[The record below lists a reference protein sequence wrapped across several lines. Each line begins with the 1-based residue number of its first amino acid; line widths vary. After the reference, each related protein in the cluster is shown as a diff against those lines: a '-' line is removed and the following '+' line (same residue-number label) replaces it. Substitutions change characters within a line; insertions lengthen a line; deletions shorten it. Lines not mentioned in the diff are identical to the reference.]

1 MLKISNLKKKFGST
15 EVLKGVNL
23 EIKQGEIVVIVGNS
37 GGGKTTLLR
46 CVNAL
51 EFCDEGNIEI
61 NGNRFCHNGK
71 YVSKK
76 ELKEIRRDIGLV
88 FQNYNLFPHMN
99 VLENLIEA
107 PQKVLGWKKEKVVL
121 KAEETLGFL
130 GLLDKKNDYPFEL
143 SGGQKQRVAIGRALV
158 LEPKIICF
166 DEPTSALDPG
176 LTGEVA
182 NLIKKLSAK
191 GMSMMVI
198 THDMDF
204 AKKVADRILS
214 MNEGKIQEGMIFDSS
229 NMSN

>member
-1 MLKISNLKKKFGST
+1 MLKVNNVKKKFGST

-23 EIKQGEIVVIVGNS
+23 KIEQGEILVVVGNS

-51 EFCDEGNIEI
+51 EHCDEGDIEI
-61 NGNRFCHNGK
+61 NGKILCKDGK
-71 YVSKK
+71 YVDKK
-76 ELKEIRRDIGLV
+76 NLKEIRKDIGLV
-88 FQNYNLFPHMN
+88 FQNFNLFPHMT

-107 PQKVLGWKKEKVVL
+107 PQRVFGWTKEDAIK

-130 GLLDKKNDYPFEL
+130 DLLEKKDNYPFEL

-158 LEPKIICF
+158 LEPKIMCF

-182 NLIKKLSAK
+182 NLIKSLSVK
-191 GMSMMVI
+191 GMSMMII

-204 AKKVADRILS
+204 AKKVSDRIVS
-214 MNEGKIQEGMIFDSS
+214 MNAGKLQEGLIFED
-229 NMSN
+229 